1 MYTLTE
7 VNQRRTWS
15 VYIWATAYQVR
26 RCLASVMIYINEQ
39 NKNLRVIYCSVHLA
53 MAQGLGWVAQQTLT
67 LTSYVMTQ
75 KAFLMIF
82 RP

>member
-15 VYIWATAYQVR
+15 VHIWATAYQVR
-26 RCLASVMIYINEQ
+26 RCVASVMIYINEQ

-53 MAQGLGWVAQQTLT
+53 MAQEGLVAQQTLT